1 MTSGQDPQ
9 PHYLYLDVG
18 DVLDLYAEVF
28 RCSADQA
35 GKQLRDLAG
44 LEGAL
49 GRPAA
54 HAHYDDADLAMQAAV
69 LADGIG
75 EASTSSRAT
84 NGPRSQPCAPSS
96 WSNGF
101 EVTASQD
108 QRARWMI
115 GLSEGLTVA
124 SLAAE
129 LRRHTVAAGRLEE

>member
-1 MTSGQDPQ
+1 VTSGQDPQ
-9 PHYLYLDVG
+9 PHYLYLEVG

-35 GKQLRDLAG
+35 GDQLRDLAG

-69 LADGIG
+69 LADGIAEG
-75 EASTSSRAT
+75 QYFVEGNKRAALAAMRT
-84 NGPRSQPCAPSS
+84 FLLV
-96 WSNGF
+96 NGF

-129 LRRHTVAAGRLEE
+129 LRRHTLAAGRLEE